1 MIANHSNLWR
11 KASFALLGLW
21 LSSCTM
27 QPAPIT
33 DEEVKA
39 RVEDDRQLLV
49 MASQPVEGPISLYEA
64 MARAVA
70 YNLDLKLEQ
79 YKTNLT
85 EKQLSLT
92 RHDQLPDVVAGHLAD
107 GRSNDYGGSSRSLLD
122 GTESLEASTSSERY
136 TKSDD
141 LGLSWDILDF
151 GVSYYRAKQ
160 ASDRL
165 LLAQEQQKNVLNQI
179 LTDVQK
185 TYWRAVSY
193 DRLIT
198 RLEALMARV
207 SEKLEESKQIEAKGL
222 DAPLTALMY
231 QRELLYNKRELYG
244 LYEDMAQAKIE
255 LAALMNIPVDQSYE
269 LLDANKSEQLPDL
282 PFSPDVMENM
292 ALENRSE
299 LREITYRQ
307 RMSANEV
314 KAALVRVLPGIR
326 FDYARNYNSNALLFN
341 SDWTD
346 YSARI
351 SWNLLE
357 LYRYPDTKSVAQAQS
372 ETLDAQRLSLS
383 AAVLTQVHVG
393 VVRYNHTKNEYL
405 IARDL
410 NHTQDKIRS
419 QIELSVKADATS
431 DQTLINEQMNALL
444 TEVRYDI
451 AYANVEGAYAD
462 LYAAMGLSPN
472 LDQLNATDLTSL
484 TTSLEQYFE
493 NRKSQSLQ

>member
-1 MIANHSNLWR
+1 MVE
-11 KASFALLGLW
+11 ASTMRNAILLVFAALV
-21 LSSCTM
+21 SSCTM
-27 QPAPIT
+27 QPTPIT
-33 DEEVKA
+33 ESEITA
-39 RVEDDRQLLV
+39 RVESDRQLMV
-49 MASQPVEGPISLYEA
+49 MASQPVDGPISLYEA

-79 YKTNLT
+79 HKTKLT

-92 RHDQLPDVVAGHLAD
+92 RHDQLPDVVAGHITD

-122 GTESLEASTSSERY
+122 GTESLEPSTSSERY

-151 GVSYYRAKQ
+151 GVSYFRAKQ

-198 RLEALMARV
+198 RLEALMEDV
-207 SEKLEESKQIEAKGL
+207 SDKLEESRQIEAKGL

-244 LYEDMAQAKIE
+244 LYEDMARAKIE

-269 LLDANKSEQLPDL
+269 LADTIKAERLPDL
-282 PFSPDVMENM
+282 PFEPDVMENI

-307 RMSANEV
+307 RMSANEIR
-314 KAALVRVLPGIR
+314 AALVRVLPGIR
-326 FDYARNYNSNALLFN
+326 FDYARNYNSNELLFN

-357 LYRYPDTKSVAQAQS
+357 LYRYPDTRAVAKAQS

-410 NHTQDKIRS
+410 NQTQDKIRA
-419 QIELSVKADATS
+419 QIELSVKADAAS

-451 AYANVEGAYAD
+451 AYANAEGAYAD
-462 LYAAMGLSPN
+462 LFAAMGLSPG
-472 LDQLNATDLTSL
+472 LDELNATSLNSL
-484 TTSLEQYFE
+484 TDSLEQYFE
-493 NRKSQSLQ
+493 NQKGQSLP